1 MPQGSNFEYC
11 YSVMSITKSEN
22 WVIQCV
28 LLSALWWPGD
38 WWTQLTVH
46 CLNTKQ
52 VRRMDFS
59 KISNLDLTYIV
70 KVTRGDLV
78 TRLGMFIIVEERSHT
93 SKSQASHNLMETFPS
108 SLHSI
113 GFHFR
118 TPLRHQLFGN
128 RSMFTSLPSFLFSQQ
143 QWQYSQLLEALLK
156 ILTLL
161 TNTNIPF
168 LRQEKKKNKGRN
180 DHDSLAFIF
189 SPVHKVT
196 SVDVYCLFIVY

>member
-1 MPQGSNFEYC
+1 
-11 YSVMSITKSEN
+11 
-22 WVIQCV
+22 
-28 LLSALWWPGD
+28 
-38 WWTQLTVH
+38 
-46 CLNTKQ
+46 
-52 VRRMDFS
+52 MDFS
-59 KISNLDLTYIV
+59 KISNLDLTFIV

-78 TRLGMFIIVEERSHT
+78 TRLAMFIIVEERSHT

-143 QWQYSQLLEALLK
+143 QWQYLQPLAALLT

-168 LRQEKKKNKGRN
+168 LHQEKKRIKEEMITTLLIYLFTGSQSDVGR
-180 DHDSLAFIF
+180 
-189 SPVHKVT
+189 
-196 SVDVYCLFIVY
+196 CLLFVIVY